1 MRTSQE
7 AIKAVDPAYREGSFG
22 LGAGRL
28 RTVFKIVLPA
38 ASSGIFS
45 GVILAIGKI
54 VGETAALLY
63 TAGSVSGVPSSL
75 MGSGRTLAVH
85 MYALINEGLYTDDA
99 YAVAAVLIVFV
110 FLLNM
115 ATDMIEKKIT
125 KRKGI

>member
-1 MRTSQE
+1 
-7 AIKAVDPAYREGSFG
+7 
-22 LGAGRL
+22 
-28 RTVFKIVLPA
+28 
-38 ASSGIFS
+38 
-45 GVILAIGKI
+45 
-54 VGETAALLY
+54 
-63 TAGSVSGVPSSL
+63 